1 MYSIKLKDGTV
12 LENLELNGNNYISET
27 IIEDDTF
34 QENLSEIEISDGES
48 TETHK
53 NMKLIANQ
61 IFDGKS
67 WFVLG
72 EKTRMDLI
80 AESQSEQ
87 DELILDQQIELI
99 ELKWGL

>member
-53 NMKLIANQ
+53 NMKLIANRV
-61 IFDGKS
+61 IDGKS
-67 WFVLG
+67 WFVIG
-72 EKTRMDLI
+72 EKTEKDMLT
-80 AESQSEQ
+80 Q
-87 DELILDQQIELI
+87 ELIDLWDVVLFGGVE
-99 ELKWGL
+99 